1 MDETLKEYLVKIG
14 WDVDNISFQN
24 ANEQIN
30 KFNRLAELSV
40 KSLGMAFTSAG
51 LLIFDTIFS
60 ITESMWSL
68 VSSTAEADLRVET
81 FARRMWTTEQNARS
95 LTTALDALGMEY
107 NDLFYTTE
115 EQFRRFLSLNAL
127 GKTLEAPAELDE
139 TLVKVRNIQFEI
151 SKMKMIFQYAS
162 RWVVYY
168 LGEMFGD
175 DLDSAQQ
182 KLSNFN
188 NFLIEKIPKFT
199 KAIAEF
205 FGVFYRL
212 ARSVI
217 WALEGIGSA
226 AVSSFGNLETSG
238 VSALMTI
245 ATVATLVSK
254 GPLGIFLLVLGS
266 ILLLLEDFMVWQKG
280 GKSLFDWS
288 SVSNMLGNMEGK
300 LDDTADR
307 FQTLIDKVDKFFK
320 MFHLNEAAMLFVETF
335 FQALE
340 VALDG
345 TNIAMDLLIGL
356 FDILLGDFESLA
368 NNKLFQD
375 INSLLDTLF
384 GEGFTSNF
392 KDNFIG
398 GFTWEPPDIL
408 KNLFGINDPNTKMTA
423 TGVLPSSGRS
433 QNTTNNTNTQNNNVT
448 NNFYGETTDGQ
459 VDRISGSISKFRMWT
474 PRT

>member
-30 KFNRLAELSV
+30 KFNRLAELSA

-51 LLIFDTIFS
+51 SLIFDTIFS

-199 KAIAEF
+199 KVIAEF

-212 ARSVI
+212 VRSVI

-254 GPLGIFLLVLGS
+254 GPLGIFLLVLGL

>member
-1 MDETLKEYLVKIG
+1 MIKLISSLKC
-14 WDVDNISFQN
+14 
-24 ANEQIN
+24 
-30 KFNRLAELSV
+30 
-40 KSLGMAFTSAG
+40 
-51 LLIFDTIFS
+51 S
-60 ITESMWSL
+60 I
-68 VSSTAEADLRVET
+68 
-81 FARRMWTTEQNARS
+81 
-95 LTTALDALGMEY
+95 
-107 NDLFYTTE
+107 
-115 EQFRRFLSLNAL
+115 
-127 GKTLEAPAELDE
+127 
-139 TLVKVRNIQFEI
+139 I
-151 SKMKMIFQYAS
+151 
-162 RWVVYY
+162 
-168 LGEMFGD
+168 
-175 DLDSAQQ
+175 
-182 KLSNFN
+182 
-188 NFLIEKIPKFT
+188 
-199 KAIAEF
+199 
-205 FGVFYRL
+205 
-212 ARSVI
+212 
-217 WALEGIGSA
+217 
-226 AVSSFGNLETSG
+226 
-238 VSALMTI
+238 
-245 ATVATLVSK
+245 
-254 GPLGIFLLVLGS
+254 
-266 ILLLLEDFMVWQKG
+266 
-280 GKSLFDWS
+280 
-288 SVSNMLGNMEGK
+288 
-300 LDDTADR
+300 
-307 FQTLIDKVDKFFK
+307 
-320 MFHLNEAAMLFVETF
+320 NEAAMLFVETF

>member
-1 MDETLKEYLVKIG
+1 LDETLKEYLVKIG

-30 KFNRLAELSV
+30 KFNRLAELSA

-51 LLIFDTIFS
+51 SLIFDTIFS

-199 KAIAEF
+199 KVIAEF

-212 ARSVI
+212 VRSVI

-254 GPLGIFLLVLGS
+254 GPLGIFLLVLGL

>member
-30 KFNRLAELSV
+30 KFNRLAELSA

-51 LLIFDTIFS
+51 SLIFDTIFS

-199 KAIAEF
+199 KVIAEF

-307 FQTLIDKVDKFFK
+307 FQTLIDKVDKFFE
-320 MFHLNEAAMLFVETF
+320 MLHLNEAAMLFVETF

>member
-30 KFNRLAELSV
+30 KFNRLAELSA

-51 LLIFDTIFS
+51 SLIFDTIFS

-199 KAIAEF
+199 KAIAKF

-340 VALDG
+340 AALDG